1 MRVRAAARNAAH
13 IGKTFDMGGAN
24 ECRESGRVERSV
36 PDGEDASYFATAL
49 TRSAVTAVA
58 ELPHELLI

>member
-36 PDGEDASYFATAL
+36 PDGEDAGYFATAL
-49 TRSAVTAVA
+49 T
-58 ELPHELLI
+58 